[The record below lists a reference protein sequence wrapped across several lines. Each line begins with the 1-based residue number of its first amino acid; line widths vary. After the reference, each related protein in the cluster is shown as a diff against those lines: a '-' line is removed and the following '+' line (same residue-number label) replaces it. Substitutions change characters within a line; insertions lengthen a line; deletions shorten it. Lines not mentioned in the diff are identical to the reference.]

1 MLFNRNSHSRINV
14 SCVELSYYVVLL
26 WGFGFYLSVCFLN
39 LNFRLCE
46 AFA

>member
-26 WGFGFYLSVCFLN
+26 WGFGFYLSVCLFFELK
-39 LNFRLCE
+39 LQAL
-46 AFA
+46 